1 MSSLPESLTHFRTD
15 LENAIGLEL
24 ARQRK
29 GGHRRRVLAVI
40 AAGLV
45 VTVVSASAFG
55 TVRDFLF
62 GAPRSVTWG
71 TPVWSPDGRRI
82 AFLSTTC
89 LPGRPPLC
97 EGRSKIVIE
106 SLDGSARQELGHAAQ
121 QSGHLWALS
130 PPVLSPDWRRVA
142 LVRDRGLYHT
152 YRDGTQRHYSEIVVT
167 NVDGSRRRIVARRGL
182 YEDPVW
188 SPDGT
193 KIAFVRIRGGNA
205 DLCVVNADGTGRRK
219 LAHVSSFLPN
229 LVSLQPVGIPNPNA
243 NPAWSPDGRKIAFTS
258 SRVGN
263 EDIYVVDVDGGG
275 LVNLTRSRG
284 TDRRP
289 VWSPDGRQIAYRGDR
304 DGNGEVYVM
313 NADGSA
319 QRRLTR
325 NPAPDNGA
333 VWSPDGRRILF
344 QRALGDIWV
353 MNRDGSAQRNLTPE
367 VRPARFSEDSSP
379 AWSPDGRLIAFVT
392 RRDGNPKV
400 YVMTANG
407 RDQAELGT
415 FVDEYFAR
423 GGISR
428 SAGGVGFSLSV
439 PKTTPS
445 WENGPGGR
453 VFGGH
458 SIRNFLIRRSL
469 VRGQAAE
476 VMIYWAA
483 LPGGGQAAA
492 PCAELLSP
500 ALARSSIDDVASA
513 VAKAQGTE
521 LVAGPNHVTLGGRP
535 AAYVEVVVR
544 EDRGC
549 DRGYFFTWRDQNWG
563 ALWGGTEPGDR
574 IRVWIVDAD
583 GRRLFFVGETKEG
596 FNHPLRPPPSKR
608 QLQRVEREIT
618 GIVHSIRFD

>member
-1 MSSLPESLTHFRTD
+1 MSSLPESLMRFRTD

-29 GGHRRRVLAVI
+29 GRHRRRVLAVI

-97 EGRSKIVIE
+97 EGRYKIVIE

-152 YRDGTQRHYSEIVVT
+152 YRDGTQRHYSDIVVT
-167 NVDGSRRRIVARRGL
+167 TVDGSRRRMVARRGL
-182 YEDPVW
+182 YEDPAW
-188 SPDGT
+188 SPDGS

-205 DLCVVNADGTGRRK
+205 DLYVVNADGTGRRM

-243 NPAWSPDGRKIAFTS
+243 NPAWSPDGRRIAFTS
-258 SRVGN
+258 SRDGN
-263 EDIYVVDVDGGG
+263 EDIYVVDVDDGG

-284 TDRRP
+284 TDRVP
-289 VWSPDGRQIAYRGDR
+289 AWSPDGRLIAFRSDR
-304 DGNGEVYVM
+304 DGRGEVYVI
-313 NADGSA
+313 NAGG
-319 QRRLTR
+319 RGLRNLTQD
-325 NPAPDNGA
+325 PAPDGGPL
-333 VWSPDGRRILF
+333 WSPDGHRILF
-344 QRALGDIWV
+344 QRAGDIWV
-353 MNRDGSAQRNLTPE
+353 MNRDGGAQRNLTPE
-367 VRPARFSEDSSP
+367 VRPARFSGDSSP

-428 SAGGVGFSLSV
+428 SAGDVRFSMSV
-439 PKTTPS
+439 PKTRPP
-445 WENGPGGR
+445 WENGPSGR
-453 VFGGH
+453 VFGVH

-492 PCAELLSP
+492 PCAKLLST
-500 ALARSSIDDVASA
+500 ALARSSIDDLAATLARAPGS
-513 VAKAQGTE
+513 E
-521 LVAGPNHVTLGGRP
+521 LVEAPRRVTLGGRP
-535 AAYVEVVVR
+535 ARYVELVVR

-549 DRGYFFTWRDQNWG
+549 NPGFFFTWRDGWGG

-574 IRVWIVDAD
+574 IRAWIVEVD
-583 GRRLFFVGETKEG
+583 GRRLFVVAETKEG
-596 FNHPLRPPPSKR
+596 FNHPLRPPPSKPE
-608 QLQRVEREIT
+608 LQRAGREISK
-618 GIVHSIRFD
+618 IVESIRFE